1 VPKTSY
7 GLGLVRPNRLVV
19 GSVLTTAL
27 ALVAL
32 PGLVG
37 SRSLTPI
44 ETVPASAFQQLSV
57 LAGDPLSTPSIGGLD
72 DAHVSAD
79 PVGAETPIREPGVP
93 STGVARSRP
102 KVDQRRTGAS
112 SVRTGALSAPLP
124 AGGPKRS
131 VSGGA
136 TFYDNGTT
144 AMRLPRGTIVKICGL
159 GGCIVRVVNDYGPQ
173 KKSRVVD
180 LFRPDFF
187 AICGC
192 PSWSGTTQVTVY
204 IY

>member
-1 VPKTSY
+1 
-7 GLGLVRPNRLVV
+7 
-19 GSVLTTAL
+19 VLTAAL

-37 SRSLTPI
+37 SRAISPI
-44 ETVPASAFQQLSV
+44 DTVPASAFQQLSV
-57 LAGDPLSTPSIGGLD
+57 LANAPGSTLSIGRLD
-72 DAHVSAD
+72 VAHVSAGM
-79 PVGAETPIREPGVP
+79 VGVETRIVEPGAPRAAIARGRPRIRQP
-93 STGVARSRP
+93 SP
-102 KVDQRRTGAS
+102 GAS
-112 SVRTGALSAPLP
+112 SVSKGALSASLP
-124 AGGPKRS
+124 GKPKYS

-136 TFYDNGTT
+136 TFYDHGTT
-144 AMRLPRGTIVKICGL
+144 AMRLPRGTIVKICGK

-187 AICGC
+187 AVCGC

-204 IY
+204 VY

>member
-1 VPKTSY
+1 
-7 GLGLVRPNRLVV
+7 
-19 GSVLTTAL
+19 VLTAAL

-37 SRSLTPI
+37 SRAISPI
-44 ETVPASAFQQLSV
+44 DTVPASAFQQLSV
-57 LAGDPLSTPSIGGLD
+57 LANAPGSTLSIGRLD
-72 DAHVSAD
+72 VAHVSAGM
-79 PVGAETPIREPGVP
+79 VGVETRIVEPGASRAAIARGRPRIRQP
-93 STGVARSRP
+93 SA
-102 KVDQRRTGAS
+102 GAS
-112 SVRTGALSAPLP
+112 SVSKGALSASLP
-124 AGGPKRS
+124 GKPKYS

-136 TFYDNGTT
+136 TFYDHGTT
-144 AMRLPRGTIVKICGL
+144 AMRLPRGTIVKICGK

-187 AICGC
+187 AVCGC

-204 IY
+204 VY